1 MVLTGYVTGSILV
14 IKCLII
20 TLNFIFSY
28 GSHRFDHG
36 AYSSCESERGLQLG
50 CPNFASK
57 KVSLQSETLNSKR

>member
-36 AYSSCESERGLQLG
+36 AYSSCESERGLQQHYKVT
-50 CPNFASK
+50 PNQAC
-57 KVSLQSETLNSKR
+57 QQKRYSNNP

>member
-1 MVLTGYVTGSILV
+1 MVLTGYVTGFILV

-36 AYSSCESERGLQLG
+36 AYSSCESERGLQQHY
-50 CPNFASK
+50 
-57 KVSLQSETLNSKR
+57 KVPHNQACQQKRYSNNP